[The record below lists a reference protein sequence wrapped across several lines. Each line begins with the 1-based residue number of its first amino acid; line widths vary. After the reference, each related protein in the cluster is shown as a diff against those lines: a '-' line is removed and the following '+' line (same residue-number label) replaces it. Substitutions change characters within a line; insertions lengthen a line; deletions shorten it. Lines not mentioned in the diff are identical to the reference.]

1 MKIESIIKR
10 ANGTRA
16 EIGGT
21 EYHFAPLADGAHVA
35 EVEEAEH
42 IERFLAIP
50 EGYRIYREPKPEQE
64 QDGEPDQD
72 ASDAEQGQK
81 PARRTRKKPEQE
93 QDGAE

>member
-21 EYHFAPLADGAHVA
+21 EYHFAPQADGAHVA
-35 EVEEAEH
+35 EVEETEH

-50 EGYRIYREPKPEQE
+50 EGYRIYRESKPEQA
-64 QDGEPDQD
+64 QDDEPDQD
-72 ASDAEQGQK
+72 ESDPEQK
-81 PARRTRKKPEQE
+81 PARRARKKPEQA
-93 QDGAE
+93 QDEAE